1 MKPHGWEGGID
12 RALESEGRRDDGP
25 PLSTTANPLPV
36 SLAEREEGVVYRYI
50 FRGVLRLVKW
60 CNKGRHI
67 LCMCSQPSVCSGGL
81 RLDRCKT
88 SFECRPASG
97 SAMSEVPDSL
107 DRLEQLPSRRPPAH
121 DPRASSAIGN
131 KLSSMQEEFFSSV
144 TEIPYQVET
153 RASSLVILNNGTW
166 GKELLLHQR
175 WSACTQDVKF
185 PLRLGLQW
193 RKEFAGTHA
202 QVAAKSLVTVMF
214 EIVQQSGYPE
224 RPSFRI
230 RDYDMGPLAAT
241 FSSHDV
247 NELERK
253 WLLQSNNTS
262 LFSEKFPDITIRGTT
277 FAGFNNLY
285 FAQHL
290 LDVTPEFEGWRLQR
304 TRLAS
309 KDVVSDRMN
318 RKRCASMMEVYT
330 QSLNSVVLAGD
341 TGI

>member
-1 MKPHGWEGGID
+1 
-12 RALESEGRRDDGP
+12 
-25 PLSTTANPLPV
+25 
-36 SLAEREEGVVYRYI
+36 
-50 FRGVLRLVKW
+50 
-60 CNKGRHI
+60 
-67 LCMCSQPSVCSGGL
+67 
-81 RLDRCKT
+81 
-88 SFECRPASG
+88 
-97 SAMSEVPDSL
+97 MSEVSDSFNS
-107 DRLEQLPSRRPPAH
+107 LEQLPSRRPPVH

-144 TEIPYQVET
+144 TSIPSQGES
-153 RASSLVILNNGTW
+153 RKSGLVILNNGTW

-175 WSACTQDVKF
+175 WSASTQDVKF

-214 EIVQQSGYPE
+214 EIVQQAGYPE

-309 KDVVSDRMN
+309 KDVVSERMN
-318 RKRCASMMEVYT
+318 RKRCASMMEG
-330 QSLNSVVLAGD
+330 LHSVLELGGTDEETALLTLIKSRLFQAKFGNLLQYEFGNEVTAGLVENYKD
-341 TGI
+341 AIVRKGILQDA